1 MENKPPKSTTKKDLI
16 KDIYGNEVP
25 GDIPFH
31 EYWERQHKLEEL
43 SNKESVR
50 AKEYRQQWQSDTT
63 QIHVKICAK
72 CGNEECICEYFE
84 NEKDSISKAISK
96 GLFNTPKCD
105 NHTQSKEDNGEC
117 CQTKEKKK

>member
-1 MENKPPKSTTKKDLI
+1 MENKPPKDRI
-16 KDIYGNEVP
+16 RDIYGNEVP

-50 AKEYRQQWQSDTT
+50 AKEYREKWHSDIT

-72 CGNEECICEYFE
+72 CGNEECICKYFDE
-84 NEKDSISKAISK
+84 AKQC
-96 GLFNTPKCD
+96 T
-105 NHTQSKEDNGEC
+105 NHTQSKLEDGEC
-117 CQTKEKKK
+117 CQTKTKKK